1 MIKQRYN
8 ITSLENLS
16 DIALQLLSLTDN
28 RIFAF
33 YGTMGVGKTTLIK
46 YLCKHLKVID
56 SISSPTFSIVN
67 EYINMDGDKI
77 FHFDFYRLQNL
88 DEADKIGFETYINS
102 GNYCFIEWPDLIESL
117 LPNNHHVIKIQN
129 TNYARNLSVLK

>member
-102 GNYCFIEWPDLIESL
+102 GNYCFIEWPDLIESF
-117 LPNNHHVIKIQN
+117 LPKNHHIIKMKN
-129 TNYARNLSVLK
+129 TNYSRELSVLK